1 MAEETGNNKTFKD
14 LVAEQKRTTEEQKK
28 TTTAIRHQMMTAEEI
43 AEEES
48 ESRKK
53 SEARIEGGRKSW
65 ETRQA
70 NLMAKNNP
78 NSASSKEKRKEA
90 NTYLRDTFKYFLGKN
105 SFFAKGFSSIGK
117 SLKEK
122 VGGGIDSI
130 FKALKAGAFVLFLGA
145 VVAFL
150 KSDTFKKIKD
160 KIIPFIVTGLETLKE
175 WFLYIKDKIPD
186 MVTAVKAMYHQIT
199 LAYQKF
205 LQLVDT
211 WLPILRE
218 KFQFL
223 IDAVNDLI
231 AYMETPEFKDIIKV
245 LKKSIEILASGFGY
259 MRMGVLGIYNTF
271 WDDEGE
277 FKGLEGLKEV
287 FNRISI
293 GFTNIVSRIKDAFYG
308 SDGPAGQRGSE
319 FSWTRGIDQIG
330 VEIKNIA
337 GAFGKVAGSLLF
349 TLGLLAPK
357 KFFGTA
363 FWVARTVILGPTGKI
378 LKGFGKLALYLTGFG
393 NSLDDVGN
401 DMRKQNRNF
410 DRNNKPGRRG
420 RGGGIGGKFGK
431 LFGFARSFGGLIAG
445 VGIGML
451 AQLDLSKA
459 SGVLSDT
466 AKGIGSAFKSLFS
479 VVGDFATSIANV
491 ASKATAKVA
500 SVIAN
505 ALSTIKNIGKTS
517 IGTPQTKGGLTRKQF
532 LEEIKAK
539 RKLKPPNVQVDVDG
553 LKKPPVNVDT
563 PPKVIRS
570 VNPIRARVPNPP
582 PQLVVP
588 KFNVSDLPNLPL
600 TAKITK
606 PIVAAAKVTV
616 KQRVWRSLLKKI
628 PIFGA
633 LASGLFAGGR
643 VMAGDYTGALLEL
656 ASGASSLFPG
666 PGTAASFLIDAKLL
680 ARDLGITEKEALA
693 LIKAAGQG
701 EKLSVI
707 GPSGTYMDMN
717 RINLKSSGYTRLGG
731 AGGERLAGSLIPNT
745 FPSLKP
751 DGGRFTGGERRDR
764 SDAVIGAGQE
774 LSALDAMAADFLT
787 LKNIA
792 IKNQAEILGITITES
807 AKLRINP
814 KFDKNED
821 GFLDADELRASKKA
835 KGARSK
841 PETPSNLMINAPM
854 STVNKSVF
862 VANTDITD
870 TSFGGVISAR

>member
-1 MAEETGNNKTFKD
+1 MLL
-14 LVAEQKRTTEEQKK
+14 LVK
-28 TTTAIRHQMMTAEEI
+28 
-43 AEEES
+43 
-48 ESRKK
+48 
-53 SEARIEGGRKSW
+53 
-65 ETRQA
+65 
-70 NLMAKNNP
+70 P
-78 NSASSKEKRKEA
+78 SA
-90 NTYLRDTFKYFLGKN
+90 
-105 SFFAKGFSSIGK
+105 
-117 SLKEK
+117 
-122 VGGGIDSI
+122 
-130 FKALKAGAFVLFLGA
+130 
-145 VVAFL
+145 
-150 KSDTFKKIKD
+150 
-160 KIIPFIVTGLETLKE
+160 
-175 WFLYIKDKIPD
+175 
-186 MVTAVKAMYHQIT
+186 
-199 LAYQKF
+199 
-205 LQLVDT
+205 
-211 WLPILRE
+211 
-218 KFQFL
+218 
-223 IDAVNDLI
+223 
-231 AYMETPEFKDIIKV
+231 
-245 LKKSIEILASGFGY
+245 
-259 MRMGVLGIYNTF
+259 
-271 WDDEGE
+271 
-277 FKGLEGLKEV
+277 
-287 FNRISI
+287 
-293 GFTNIVSRIKDAFYG
+293 
-308 SDGPAGQRGSE
+308 
-319 FSWTRGIDQIG
+319 
-330 VEIKNIA
+330 
-337 GAFGKVAGSLLF
+337 
-349 TLGLLAPK
+349 
-357 KFFGTA
+357 FFGM
-363 FWVARTVILGPTGKI
+363 LG
-378 LKGFGKLALYLTGFG
+378 
-393 NSLDDVGN
+393 VV
-401 DMRKQNRNF
+401 
-410 DRNNKPGRRG
+410 G
-420 RGGGIGGKFGK
+420 RGGFSLGRGVLNLISSSFSKVFHALTGLGTNASDLEVDMNTRNKNAKSGGVFSKKRGVGGKFGK
-431 LFGFARSFGGLIAG
+431 LFGLVGRFGGLIAG

-500 SVIAN
+500 SVVAD
-505 ALSTIKNIGKTS
+505 ALSIVKNIGKTS
-517 IGTPQTKGGLTRKQF
+517 IGTPQIKGGASRR
-532 LEEIKAK
+532 EIIEKVRASAK
-539 RKLKPPNVQVDVDG
+539 PKNVQVDVDG

-751 DGGRFTGGERRDR
+751 DGGRFTGNERRDR